1 MRWDTENYI
10 PKKVHDFMTE
20 PMTGTPKEIADFKDG
35 AEAIIMAEK
44 NLYGGKKTKGLTKI
58 FRDREILT

>member
-10 PKKVHDFMTE
+10 PKKVYDFTTE
-20 PMTGTPKEIADFKDG
+20 PMTGTPKEIVDFKDG

-44 NLYGGKKTKGLTKI
+44 NLYGGKKTK
-58 FRDREILT
+58 D

>member
-1 MRWDTENYI
+1 
-10 PKKVHDFMTE
+10 MTE
-20 PMTGTPKEIADFKDG
+20 PITGTSKEIADFKDG